1 MKKNIVVCVTGGIAA
16 YKAADLVSKLSK
28 EHNVRV
34 LMTRDALQFVGSET
48 FKILSKMKFIQM
60 SLLMKISLCT

>member
-28 EHNVRV
+28 VHNVRV
-34 LMTRDALQFVGSET
+34 LMTRDAHQFVGSET
-48 FKILSKMKFIQM
+48 FKIL
-60 SLLMKISLCT
+60 